1 MKRLLLVLILLVTL
15 AKIGICQEVKYIN
28 IDSAIANYPD
38 EQKIHMLMNA
48 YVEYLYKDIKQA
60 KVFVEKALEIT
71 NKEKDPGHLAN
82 CYYALG
88 EINRLQG
95 NTKDALHYLEKC
107 LVISKKI
114 GQPKAIAIGY
124 NNIGNIYRMQDDYKP
139 AMEYYLKGLKI
150 AEEGGY
156 KQQMADFYNNI
167 GNIYNVQ
174 RKLTDAINYYKR
186 SMAVETNVERNYT
199 TLVNLGN
206 VYISL
211 FQYDSAQYCFEKG
224 LEISAQKNN
233 KIGEANSLSSL
244 GTINFKT
251 KAYEESMTYYFKA
264 LAIEKSL
271 GLKNDIAT
279 SYSNIGSVHR
289 ALKNYDSASFYF
301 GKSEVLAKETGAR
314 EILNTIKFNQID
326 AFKSQGKYKEA
337 YEAQTE
343 YMSMKDSILNADISG
358 QMAEMET
365 KYKTEKK
372 EKEINLLKSE
382 KELQK
387 LKISQQKNQLYN
399 QQLQRQILVEKKE
412 SKILLLSRENQ
423 YQDSEIERNKLVAE
437 NRSKEISLLKKDQKL
452 QTANLERHQDRIDR
466 QATIRNTMIIG
477 SIIVLIPILILLY
490 VYKQKITAQNLLAN
504 QTKEINKQKTNELI
518 KDKELEKMRASIE
531 GQERERARIAKDL
544 HDGLGG
550 TLAGIKLRLMK
561 IAGNDN
567 VGNQLDN
574 VIKNID
580 ATCEEVR
587 TISHDLIPPKIS
599 NIPFV
604 NLLEKYIQEVSTAQ
618 QWSSNVDCYPEEE
631 LNQIPEEIK
640 IEIYR
645 IIQELLNNISKHA
658 KATQVDVN
666 FTKHDGHLNLMV
678 EDNGKGFN
686 QEENSGGIGIRNM
699 KNRVKTMNGDIS
711 IDSQINRGTII
722 NIDIP
727 YPTDNKLV

>member
-1 MKRLLLVLILLVTL
+1 MSLS
-15 AKIGICQEVKYIN
+15 KIGICQEVKYIN
-28 IDSAIANYPD
+28 IDAAIANYPD

-71 NKEKDPGHLAN
+71 NKEKAPGHLAN

-95 NTKDALHYLEKC
+95 NTKEALHYLEKC
-107 LVISKKI
+107 LKISKEI

-124 NNIGNIYRMQDDYKP
+124 NNIGNIYRMQDDYQP

-167 GNIYNVQ
+167 ANLYNLQ
-174 RKLTDAINYYKR
+174 NKWDEAIDYYNL
-186 SMAVETNVERNYT
+186 SIAVEPKTERNYT

-206 VYISL
+206 VFVSL
-211 FQYDSAQYCFEKG
+211 NKYDSAAYFFKKG
-224 LEISAQKNN
+224 LKISKQNDN
-233 KIGEANSLSSL
+233 KIGEANVLSSL
-244 GTINFKT
+244 GTIKFKTENFK
-251 KAYEESMTYYFKA
+251 ESLKYYFEA

-271 GLKNDIAT
+271 GLKNDIAI
-279 SYSNIGSVHR
+279 SYGNIGSVHR
-289 ALKNYDSASFYF
+289 ALKNYDSASYYF
-301 GKSEVLAKETGAR
+301 KESEVLAKETGAK

-337 YEAQTE
+337 FEAQTE
-343 YMSMKDSILNADISG
+343 YISMKDSILNADISG

-372 EKEINLLKSE
+372 EKEIKQLQHD
-382 KELQK
+382 KEVQR
-387 LKISQQKNQLYN
+387 LKIRQQKNMLLN
-399 QQLQRQILVEKKE
+399 QQLQKQILVEKKE
-412 SKILLLSRENQ
+412 NKILLLSRENA
-423 YQDSEIERNKLVAE
+423 YQDIEIERNKLISE
-437 NRSKEISLLKKDQKL
+437 NRSKEISLLKKDKKL
-452 QTANLERHQDRIDR
+452 QAANLERHQNKLER

-490 VYKQKITAQNLLAN
+490 VFRQKIAAQNLLAK
-504 QTKEINKQKTNELI
+504 QTKEINKQKTSELI
-518 KDKELEKMRASIE
+518 KDKELEKMKASIH

-561 IAGNDN
+561 IAGNN
-567 VGNQLDN
+567 KVGNQLDN

-587 TISHDLIPPKIS
+587 TISHDLIPPKI
-599 NIPFV
+599 NDIPFV
-604 NLLEKYIQEVSTAQ
+604 YLLERYIQEISAAQ
-618 QWSSNVDCYPEEE
+618 QWDSNIDCYPEEA
-631 LNQIPEEIK
+631 LNQIPEEMK

-645 IIQELLNNISKHA
+645 IVQELLNNITKHA
-658 KATQVDVN
+658 AATHVEVN
-666 FTKHDGHLNLMV
+666 FTKHEGYLNLMV
-678 EDNGKGFN
+678 EDDGKGFN
-686 QEENSGGIGIRNM
+686 QAESSNGIGIHNM
-699 KNRVKTMNGDIS
+699 KNRVDTINGDLS
-711 IDSQINRGTII
+711 IDSQINRGTIVNI
-722 NIDIP
+722 NIP
-727 YPTDNKLV
+727 YPSNNKSV